1 MHWEEE
7 GRMRVGKKKGRMR
20 VGRRRG
26 G

>member
-20 VGRRRG
+20 AGRRRG